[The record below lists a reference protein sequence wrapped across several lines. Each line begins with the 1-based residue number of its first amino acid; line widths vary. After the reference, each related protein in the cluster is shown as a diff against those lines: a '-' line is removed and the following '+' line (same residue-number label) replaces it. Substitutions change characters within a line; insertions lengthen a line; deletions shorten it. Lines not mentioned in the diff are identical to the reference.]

1 MRLTILGSGDAF
13 SAGGRLPSCYFVETD
28 QAAFLLDCGP
38 AILPALKQRG
48 RSTNDF
54 DTIVISHL
62 HGDHFGGLP
71 FFILDAQLVSRRSAP
86 LIIAGP
92 PGLEQRLQAAMEVL
106 FPGSSRAPRRF
117 EVVVQELQPRT
128 THAIAGIAVT
138 PYVVNHPSGAPPF
151 ALRIAVDG
159 KVLCYSGDTEWVDDL
174 VEAARGADLFIA
186 ESYCFDRSV
195 KYHLDFATLSRRL
208 PEIGARRVLL
218 THMSADMLARVGETT
233 CEVAEDGMVLS
244 I

>member
-1 MRLTILGSGDAF
+1 MELHILGSGDAF
-13 SAGGRLPSCYFVETD
+13 GSGGRLHTCFHLRD
-28 QAAFLLDCGP
+28 RQGAFLVDCGASAMIAIRRFGVDP
-38 AILPALKQRG
+38 NAVRAIL
-48 RSTNDF
+48 
-54 DTIVISHL
+54 ISHL

-71 FFILDAQLVSRRSAP
+71 FFILDAQLISRRSAP

-92 PGLEQRLQAAMEVL
+92 PGLEERLRAAMEVL
-106 FPGSSRAPRRF
+106 FPGSASAPRRF
-117 EVVVQELQPRT
+117 EVVVHELQPRT
-128 THAIAGIAVT
+128 THDIAGIAVT
-138 PYVVNHPSGAPPF
+138 PHVVKHPSGAPPF

-159 KVLCYSGDTEWVDDL
+159 KVVCYSGDTEWVDDL

-186 ESYCFDRSV
+186 ESYSFDRPV

-218 THMSADMLARVGETT
+218 THMSTDMLARVAEAG
-233 CEVAEDGMVLS
+233 CEAAEDGMIVT